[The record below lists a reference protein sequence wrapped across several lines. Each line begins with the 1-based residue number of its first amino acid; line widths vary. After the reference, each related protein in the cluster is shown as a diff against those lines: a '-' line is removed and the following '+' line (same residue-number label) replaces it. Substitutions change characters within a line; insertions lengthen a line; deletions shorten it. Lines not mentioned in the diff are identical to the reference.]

1 MIIFLLPLSLPA
13 QEKESPCLKDMDKER
28 NDLK

>member
-13 QEKESPCLKDMDKER
+13 QETGSPRFKDMDKER

>member
-1 MIIFLLPLSLPA
+1 MIIFLLPLPA
-13 QEKESPCLKDMDKER
+13 QETGSPRFKDMDKER